1 MSWPPLRVSK
11 LTFRALAL
19 RHSPWGRASARN
31 ARFETLYSGQLPLS
45 THLIIPNYLDFSRPI
60 PKCSYPQK
68 MQSWFTF
75 DVQLKTA
82 QVRVLF
88 IIEATV
94 NSVLIVFKK
103 NHISLSLIVYLV
115 RARDGRII
123 NINIKKIYV
132 LTITECSSFDLQKDK
147 RQYQGL
153 SYF

>member
-1 MSWPPLRVSK
+1 
-11 LTFRALAL
+11 
-19 RHSPWGRASARN
+19 
-31 ARFETLYSGQLPLS
+31 
-45 THLIIPNYLDFSRPI
+45 
-60 PKCSYPQK
+60 

-82 QVRVLF
+82 QVQVLF

-94 NSVLIVFKK
+94 NSVLTVFKK